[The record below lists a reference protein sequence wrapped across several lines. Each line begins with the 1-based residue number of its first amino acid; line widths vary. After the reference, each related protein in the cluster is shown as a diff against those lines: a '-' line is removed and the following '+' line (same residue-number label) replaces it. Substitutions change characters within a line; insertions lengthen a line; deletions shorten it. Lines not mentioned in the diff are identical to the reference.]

1 MLSKN
6 TVLIIDDDLLNR
18 TLLSKLLS
26 DSYRTIEAG
35 DGAAGLE
42 VLENRS
48 REIACVLLDLIMPV
62 MDGYEFLRRIRIDPR
77 FANIPVLVI
86 SSDED
91 RDGEK
96 RCFELGAWDF
106 IRKPFNE
113 VTVKL
118 RISSII
124 NRSQLNLLEQLEF
137 VAEHDQLTGLYNRA
151 KFFAETR
158 RMIDNNPDT
167 EFVFVHF
174 DIERFHLINDFFGE
188 EEGNRL
194 LKYVASAL
202 VKGAKTIRIGTYGK
216 IESDVFS
223 FCIPNGDI
231 NLEWLA
237 KEAKRRLTEYNYN
250 YYIEPTFGVYVI
262 TDPSLS
268 IETIYGRA
276 SMASKKC
283 KNKYMDYI
291 EYYDQDM
298 TDHYLM
304 EQRIINEM
312 QGALDNEEFVVYFQP
327 KYFLRAGMPNG
338 AEALVRWNHPK
349 NGLMFPGQFIPVFER
364 NGFIGKLD
372 YYMWD
377 KVCQYLRRWIDEG
390 LRPDPVSV
398 NVSRANMYNPHLVDI
413 ISDLV
418 KKYDIP
424 PALFNLEITESAYMD
439 NPNQMKNT
447 ICALKKRGFVIMM
460 DDFGS
465 GYSSLNTLKDIDV
478 DILKIDTKFM
488 PKGDGDSRSERILSS
503 VIRMAGWLDL
513 PVVVEGVETTEQRDF
528 LESIGAE
535 YAQGFLFARPMP
547 CEEYEKIVRAVGT
560 GDESLFKNDPKTEKL
575 DSIWSAS
582 PNAEQIF
589 KNIMQPIAIY
599 EYAEGVCTPL
609 RFNKAFIELFGFEAA
624 IESANGKP
632 GKHMPAEEKDRVKA
646 ALETAVKEQS
656 TTQCEY
662 QWYPENQAMLWIHVN
677 FQYIKSVSG
686 SHVLF
691 ATFSN
696 VTESKRLECEL
707 LNFKRSNTKKQRNK
721 VLIAD
726 DSVVSRTILNN
737 IFEAQYTVLQADNGK
752 KALDLLRANRDDVA
766 VILLDMVMPVMDG
779 RTFLLT
785 KNSEPDIANIPVV
798 VISDEGRKEEQID
811 ALKLGANDYVTKPF
825 IPELLLRRVRNAA
838 ESEASSPDHKDEQIF
853 GDK

>member
-6 TVLIIDDDLLNR
+6 TILIIDDDLLNR

-26 DSYRTIEAG
+26 DSYKTVEAG
-35 DGAAGLE
+35 NGKIGMDILE
-42 VLENRS
+42 KRS
-48 REIACVLLDLIMPV
+48 HEIACILLDLIMPV
-62 MDGYEFLRRIRIDPR
+62 MDGYEFLRTMRKDPK
-77 FANIPVLVI
+77 FMNIPVLVI

-118 RISSII
+118 RIGSII
-124 NRSQLNLLEQLEF
+124 NRSQLNLLEQLEY
-137 VAEHDQLTGLYNRA
+137 VAEHDQLTGLYNRG
-151 KFFAETR
+151 KFFSETR
-158 RMIDNNPDT
+158 RMLDNNPGM
-167 EFVFVHF
+167 EFVFVRF

-194 LKYVASAL
+194 LKFVAAVIVKSAKSL
-202 VKGAKTIRIGTYGK
+202 RLCTYGK

-237 KEAKRRLTEYNYN
+237 KEAKRQLTEYNFN

-291 EYYDQDM
+291 EYYDQSM
-298 TDHYLM
+298 TDKYLM

-327 KYFLRAGMPNG
+327 KYILRTGMPSG

-349 NGLMFPGQFIPVFER
+349 NGLMYPGQFIPVFER

-372 YYMWD
+372 YYMWE
-377 KVCQYLRRWIDEG
+377 KVCQHLRRWIDEG
-390 LRPDPVSV
+390 LKPDPVSV

-413 ISDLV
+413 ITDLV

-447 ICALKKRGFVIMM
+447 VCELKKRGFVILM

-465 GYSSLNTLKDIDV
+465 GYSSLNTLKEIDV

-488 PKGDGDSRSERILSS
+488 PTGDGDSRSERILSS

-535 YAQGFLFARPMP
+535 YVQGFLFARPMP
-547 CEEYEKIVRAVGT
+547 CEAYEKIVRANGSGHRDSVRN
-560 GDESLFKNDPKTEKL
+560 EPKSAKL

-632 GKHMPAEEKDRVKA
+632 GKHMSAEEKDKVKEA
-646 ALETAVKEQS
+646 IDEAVNEQS
-656 TTQCEY
+656 TVQCEY
-662 QWYPENQAMLWIHVN
+662 QWYPENQAMLWVHVN

-691 ATFSN
+691 ATFAD

-707 LNFKRSNTKKQRNK
+707 LNFKQSNTKKPRNK
-721 VLIAD
+721 VLVAD
-726 DSVVSRTILNN
+726 DSVVSRTILKN
-737 IFEAQYTVLQADNGK
+737 IFEDHYAVIEAENGEE
-752 KALDLLRANRDDVA
+752 ALTLLRENRDDVA

-779 RTFLLT
+779 KTFLRE
-785 KNSEPDIANIPVV
+785 KNEDEKIAAVPVV
-798 VISDEGRKEEQID
+798 IISDEGRKEEQID

-825 IPELLLRRVRNAA
+825 IPELLLRRVKNAA
-838 ESEASSPDHKDEQIF
+838 ESLTEKMD
-853 GDK
+853 

>member
-6 TVLIIDDDLLNR
+6 TILIIDDDLLNR

-26 DSYRTIEAG
+26 DSYKTLEAG
-35 DGAAGLE
+35 NGELGLE
-42 VLENRS
+42 ILKKRS
-48 REIACVLLDLIMPV
+48 HEIACILLDIVMPV
-62 MDGYEFLRRIRIDPR
+62 MGGYEFLEAMREDPKYKS
-77 FANIPVLVI
+77 IPVLVI
-86 SSDED
+86 SSNED
-91 RDGEK
+91 RDGEEK
-96 RCFELGAWDF
+96 CFELGAWDF

-113 VTVKL
+113 TMVKL
-118 RISSII
+118 RIGSII
-124 NRSQLNLLEQLEF
+124 NRSQRNLLEQLEY

-158 RMIDNNPDT
+158 RMLDNNPGV
-167 EFVFVHF
+167 EFVFVRF

-194 LKYVASAL
+194 LQFVAAVI
-202 VKGAKTIRIGTYGK
+202 VKSTKTLRLCTYGK

-223 FCIPNGDI
+223 FCIPNEDI
-231 NLEWLA
+231 DLDWLA
-237 KEAKRRLTEYNYN
+237 KEAQRQLTEYNYN
-250 YYIEPTFGVYVI
+250 YYIEPSFGVYVI
-262 TDPSLS
+262 KDPTLS

-291 EYYDQDM
+291 EYYDQSM
-298 TDHYLM
+298 TDRYIM

-312 QGALDNEEFVVYFQP
+312 QGALDNGEFVAYFQP
-327 KYFLRAGMPNG
+327 KYVLRTGQPYG

-349 NGLMFPGQFIPVFER
+349 NGLMYPGQFIPVFER

-372 YYMWD
+372 YYMWEL
-377 KVCQYLRRWIDEG
+377 VCQHLRRWIDDG
-390 LRPDPVSV
+390 ITPQPISV

-418 KKYDIP
+418 KKYDVPIS
-424 PALFNLEITESAYMD
+424 LFNLEITESAYMD
-439 NPNQMKNT
+439 NPNQMKKT
-447 ICALKKRGFVIMM
+447 VSELKARGFIILM

-465 GYSSLNTLKDIDV
+465 GYSSLNTLKEIDV

-488 PKGDGDSRSERILSS
+488 PTGDGDSRSERILSS

-513 PVVVEGVETTEQRDF
+513 PVVVEGVETVEQRDF

-535 YAQGFLFARPMP
+535 YVQGFLFARPMP
-547 CEEYEKIVRAVGT
+547 CEEYEKILRAGNGSSRRVISR
-560 GDESLFKNDPKTEKL
+560 EPKNAKL

-599 EYAEGVCTPL
+599 EYIDGVCTPL
-609 RFNKAFIELFGFEAA
+609 RFNKAFIELFGFETA

-632 GKHMPAEEKDRVKA
+632 GKHMSAEEKDRVFD
-646 ALETAVKEQS
+646 ALEKAIAEQS

-662 QWYPENQAMLWIHVN
+662 QWYPENSPVIWVHVN
-677 FQYIKSVSG
+677 FQYIKPVSG

-691 ATFSN
+691 ATFAN
-696 VTESKRLECEL
+696 ITESKKLECEL
-707 LNFKRSNTKKQRNK
+707 IDYKRSNTKKRRCK
-721 VLIAD
+721 LLIAD
-726 DSVVSRTILNN
+726 DSVVSRTILKS
-737 IFEAQYTVLQADNGK
+737 IFESYYTILEAENGK
-752 KALDLLRANRDDVA
+752 QALSLLQENRKDVA
-766 VILLDMVMPVMDG
+766 VILLDMVMPIMDG
-779 RTFLLT
+779 KAVLKA
-785 KNSEPDIANIPVV
+785 KNEDAALKDIPVV
-798 VISDEGRKEEQID
+798 VISEEARKEEQID

-825 IPELLLRRVRNAA
+825 VPEILLRRVRNAA
-838 ESEASSPDHKDEQIF
+838 GSENGEESERD
-853 GDK
+853 GLNR

>member
-6 TVLIIDDDLLNR
+6 TILIIDDDALNR
-18 TLLSKLLS
+18 TVLSQLLS
-26 DSYRTIEAG
+26 DAYKTVEAEN
-35 DGAAGLE
+35 GASGLE
-42 VLENRS
+42 ILARRS
-48 REIACVLLDLIMPV
+48 NEIACVLLDLLMPV
-62 MDGYEFLRRIRIDPR
+62 MDGYEFLRQMRQETRYAD
-77 FANIPVLVI
+77 IPVLVI

-113 VTVKL
+113 ATVKL
-118 RISSII
+118 RIGSII
-124 NRSQLNLLEQLEF
+124 NRSRLNVLEQLKF
-137 VAEHDQLTGLYNRA
+137 LAEHDQLTGLYNRR
-151 KFFAETR
+151 KFFTETR
-158 RMIDNNPDT
+158 RMIDNNPGI
-167 EFVFVHF
+167 EFVFVRF

-194 LKYVASAL
+194 LKYVASAIS
-202 VKGAKTIRIGTYGK
+202 KAAKTVRLCTYGK

-223 FCIPNGDI
+223 FCLPNGDV

-262 TDPSLS
+262 TDPSIS
-268 IETIYGRA
+268 IETAYGRA

-283 KNKYMDYI
+283 KNKYMTYI
-291 EYYDQDM
+291 EYYDQSM
-298 TDHYLM
+298 TDRHIM

-312 QGALDNEEFVVYFQP
+312 QAALDNEEFAVCYQP
-327 KYFLRAGMPNG
+327 KYVLRTGMPCG
-338 AEALVRWNHPK
+338 AEALVRWLHPK

-372 YYMWD
+372 YYMWE
-377 KVCQYLRRWIDEG
+377 KVCQHLRRWIDAG
-390 LRPDPVSV
+390 LKPDPVSV

-413 ISDLV
+413 ISELV
-418 KKYDIP
+418 NRYDIP
-424 PALFNLEITESAYMD
+424 SALFNLEITESAYMD
-439 NPNQMKNT
+439 NPNRMKKT
-447 ICALKKRGFVIMM
+447 VTELKKRGFVILM

-478 DILKIDTKFM
+478 DILKIDTKFV
-488 PKGDGDSRSERILSS
+488 PTGDGDSRSERILSS

-513 PVVVEGVETTEQRDF
+513 PVIVEGVETTEQRDF
-528 LESIGAE
+528 LESIGVE
-535 YAQGFLFARPMP
+535 YVQGFLFARPMP
-547 CEEYEKIVRAVGT
+547 MEDYEKIVRAGSEGSNTLV
-560 GDESLFKNDPKTEKL
+560 KNEPKSAKL

-599 EYAEGVCTPL
+599 EYADGVCTPL

-624 IESANGKP
+624 IETANGKP
-632 GKHMPAEEKDRVKA
+632 GKHMSAEEKDRVKA
-646 ALETAVKEQS
+646 ALDRAVNEQS
-656 TTQCEY
+656 TVQCEY
-662 QWYPENQAMLWIHVN
+662 QWYPENQATLWIHVN

-691 ATFSN
+691 ATFAD

-707 LNFKRSNTKKQRNK
+707 LNFKRNSVKKQRTK
-721 VLIAD
+721 ILVAD
-726 DSVVSRTILNN
+726 DSAVSRMILNN
-737 IFEAQYTVLQADNGK
+737 IFESQYTVLQTENGE
-752 KALDLLRANRDDVA
+752 KALDLLRANREDIA
-766 VILLDMVMPVMDG
+766 VVLLDMIMPVLDG
-779 RTFLLT
+779 KGFL
-785 KNSEPDIANIPVV
+785 IAKKRDPSIADIPVV
-798 VISDEGRKEEQID
+798 VISDDARKEEQIE

-825 IPELLLRRVRNAA
+825 IPELLLRRVKNVSDSELRWLDNKA
-838 ESEASSPDHKDEQIF
+838 EQLRCNK
-853 GDK
+853 

>member
-6 TVLIIDDDLLNR
+6 TILIIDDDLLNR

-26 DSYRTIEAG
+26 DSYKTVEAG
-35 DGAAGLE
+35 NGKIGMDILE
-42 VLENRS
+42 KRS
-48 REIACVLLDLIMPV
+48 HEIACILLDLIMPV
-62 MDGYEFLRRIRIDPR
+62 MDGYEFLRTMRKDPK
-77 FANIPVLVI
+77 FMNIPVLVI

-118 RISSII
+118 RIGSII
-124 NRSQLNLLEQLEF
+124 NRSQLNLLEQLEY
-137 VAEHDQLTGLYNRA
+137 VAEHDQLTGLYNRG
-151 KFFAETR
+151 KFFSETR
-158 RMIDNNPDT
+158 RMLDNNPGM
-167 EFVFVHF
+167 EFVFVRF

-194 LKYVASAL
+194 LKFVAAVIVKSAKSL
-202 VKGAKTIRIGTYGK
+202 RLCTYGK

-237 KEAKRRLTEYNYN
+237 KEAKRQLTEYNFN

-291 EYYDQDM
+291 EYYDQSM
-298 TDHYLM
+298 TDKYLM

-327 KYFLRAGMPNG
+327 KYILRTGMPSG

-349 NGLMFPGQFIPVFER
+349 NGLMYPGQFIPVFER

-372 YYMWD
+372 YYMWE
-377 KVCQYLRRWIDEG
+377 KVCQHLRRWIDEG
-390 LRPDPVSV
+390 LKPDPVSV

-413 ISDLV
+413 ITDLV

-447 ICALKKRGFVIMM
+447 VCELKKRGFVILM

-465 GYSSLNTLKDIDV
+465 GYSSLNTLKEIDV

-488 PKGDGDSRSERILSS
+488 PTGDGDSRSERILSS

-535 YAQGFLFARPMP
+535 YVQGFLFARPMP
-547 CEEYEKIVRAVGT
+547 CEAYEKIVRANGSGHRDSVRN
-560 GDESLFKNDPKTEKL
+560 EPKSAKL

-632 GKHMPAEEKDRVKA
+632 GKHMSAEEKDKVKEA
-646 ALETAVKEQS
+646 IDEAVNEQS
-656 TTQCEY
+656 TVQCEY
-662 QWYPENQAMLWIHVN
+662 QWYPENQAMLWVHVN

-691 ATFSN
+691 ATFAD

-707 LNFKRSNTKKQRNK
+707 LNFKQSNTKKPRNK
-721 VLIAD
+721 VLVAD
-726 DSVVSRTILNN
+726 DSVVSRTILKN
-737 IFEAQYTVLQADNGK
+737 IFEDHYAVIEAENGEE
-752 KALDLLRANRDDVA
+752 ALTLLRENRDDVA

-779 RTFLLT
+779 KTFLRE
-785 KNSEPDIANIPVV
+785 KNEDEKIAAVPVV
-798 VISDEGRKEEQID
+798 IISDEGRKEEQID

-825 IPELLLRRVRNAA
+825 IPELLLRRVKNAA
-838 ESEASSPDHKDEQIF
+838 ESLTEKID
-853 GDK
+853 

>member
-6 TVLIIDDDLLNR
+6 MILIIDDDLLNR

-26 DSYRTIEAG
+26 DSYKTLEAG
-35 DGAAGLE
+35 NGEAGLE
-42 VLENRS
+42 ILKKCS
-48 REIACVLLDLIMPV
+48 YEISCILLDLVMPV
-62 MDGYEFLRRIRIDPR
+62 MDGYEFLSVMQKDPR
-77 FANIPVLVI
+77 FRNIPVLVI

-91 RDGEK
+91 KDGEK

-106 IRKPFNE
+106 IRKPFND
-113 VTVKL
+113 TTIKL
-118 RISSII
+118 RIGGII
-124 NRSQLNLLEQLEF
+124 NRSQLNLLEKLEY
-137 VAEHDQLTGLYNRA
+137 VAEHDSLTGLYNRS

-158 RMIDNNPDT
+158 RMLDNNPQK
-167 EFVFVHF
+167 EFAFVRF

-194 LKYVASAL
+194 LKFVAAVIVKSAKSL
-202 VKGAKTIRIGTYGK
+202 RLCTYGK
-216 IESDVFS
+216 IESDVFC
-223 FCIPNGDI
+223 FCIPNGEI
-231 NLEWLA
+231 NLGWLA
-237 KEAKRRLTEYNYN
+237 REAKRELTEYNYN
-250 YYIEPTFGVYVI
+250 YYIEPTFGVYI
-262 TDPSLS
+262 IKDISLS

-291 EYYDQDM
+291 EYYDQSM
-298 TDHYLM
+298 TDRYLM

-312 QGALDNEEFVVYFQP
+312 QGALDNSEFVAYFQP
-327 KYFLRAGMPNG
+327 KYILKTGQPYG
-338 AEALVRWNHPK
+338 AEALVRWKHPK
-349 NGLMFPGQFIPVFER
+349 NGLMYPGQFIPVFEK

-372 YYMWD
+372 YYMWE
-377 KVCQYLRRWIDEG
+377 KVCQHLRCWIDEG
-390 LRPDPVSV
+390 ITPQPISV

-413 ISDLV
+413 LSGLM

-424 PALFNLEITESAYMD
+424 IQLFNLEITESAYMD
-439 NPNQMKNT
+439 NPNQMKKT
-447 ICALKKRGFVIMM
+447 VSELKARGFVILM

-478 DILKIDTKFM
+478 DILKIDTKFL
-488 PKGDGDSRSERILSS
+488 PTGDGDSRSERILSS
-503 VIRMAGWLDL
+503 VVRMAGWLDL
-513 PVVVEGVETTEQRDF
+513 PVVVEGVETNEQRDF

-535 YAQGFLFARPMP
+535 YVQGFLFARPMP
-547 CEEYEKIVRAVGT
+547 REEYEKILRASTEGKRSVVHR
-560 GDESLFKNDPKTEKL
+560 EPKNAKL

-609 RFNKAFIELFGFEAA
+609 RFNKAFIDLFGFEAA
-624 IESANGKP
+624 IENANGKP
-632 GKHMPAEEKDRVKA
+632 GKHMSAEEKDRVRD
-646 ALETAVKEQS
+646 ALEKAVEEQS

-662 QWYPENQAMLWIHVN
+662 QWYPENRPVIWVHVN
-677 FQYIKSVSG
+677 FQYIRPISG

-691 ATFSN
+691 ATFTD
-696 VTESKRLECEL
+696 VTESKKLESEL
-707 LNFKRSNTKKQRNK
+707 LSFKRSNTKKPRRK

-726 DSVVSRTILNN
+726 DSLVSRTILKN
-737 IFEAQYTVLQADNGK
+737 IFEDYYTVLEAENGK
-752 KALDLLRANRDDVA
+752 KALSLLYENKDDVA

-779 RTFLLT
+779 KSFLKA
-785 KNSEPDIANIPVV
+785 KNADAELAYIPVV
-798 VISDEGRKEEQID
+798 VISEENRKEEQID

-838 ESEASSPDHKDEQIF
+838 ESESGIEMPGSEEK
-853 GDK
+853 KK

>member
-6 TVLIIDDDLLNR
+6 TILIIDDDLLNR

-26 DSYRTIEAG
+26 DSYKTVEAG
-35 DGAAGLE
+35 NGKIGMDILE
-42 VLENRS
+42 KRS
-48 REIACVLLDLIMPV
+48 HEIACILLDLIMPV
-62 MDGYEFLRRIRIDPR
+62 MDGYEFLRTMRKDPK
-77 FANIPVLVI
+77 FMNIPVLVI

-118 RISSII
+118 RIGSII
-124 NRSQLNLLEQLEF
+124 NRSQLNLLEQLEY
-137 VAEHDQLTGLYNRA
+137 VAEHDQLTGLYNRG
-151 KFFAETR
+151 KFFSETR
-158 RMIDNNPDT
+158 RMLDNNPGM
-167 EFVFVHF
+167 EFVFVRF

-194 LKYVASAL
+194 LKFVAAVIVKSAKSL
-202 VKGAKTIRIGTYGK
+202 RLCTYGK

-237 KEAKRRLTEYNYN
+237 KEAKRQLTEYNFN

-291 EYYDQDM
+291 EYYDQSM
-298 TDHYLM
+298 TDKYLM

-327 KYFLRAGMPNG
+327 KYILRTGMPSG

-349 NGLMFPGQFIPVFER
+349 NGLMYPGQFIPVFER

-372 YYMWD
+372 YYMWE
-377 KVCQYLRRWIDEG
+377 KVCQHLRRWIDEG
-390 LRPDPVSV
+390 LKPDPVSV

-413 ISDLV
+413 ITDLV

-447 ICALKKRGFVIMM
+447 VCELKKRGFVILM

-465 GYSSLNTLKDIDV
+465 DYSSLNTLKEIDV

-488 PKGDGDSRSERILSS
+488 PTGDGDSRSERILSS

-535 YAQGFLFARPMP
+535 YVQGFLFARPMP
-547 CEEYEKIVRAVGT
+547 CEAYEKIVRANGSGHRDSVRN
-560 GDESLFKNDPKTEKL
+560 EPKSAKL

-632 GKHMPAEEKDRVKA
+632 GKHMSAEEKDKVKEA
-646 ALETAVKEQS
+646 IDEAVNEQS
-656 TTQCEY
+656 TVQCEY
-662 QWYPENQAMLWIHVN
+662 QWYPENQAMLWVHVN

-691 ATFSN
+691 ATFAD

-707 LNFKRSNTKKQRNK
+707 LNFKQSNTKKPRNK
-721 VLIAD
+721 VLVAD
-726 DSVVSRTILNN
+726 DSVVSRTILKN
-737 IFEAQYTVLQADNGK
+737 IFEDHYAVIEAENGEE
-752 KALDLLRANRDDVA
+752 ALTLLRENRDDVA

-779 RTFLLT
+779 KTFLRE
-785 KNSEPDIANIPVV
+785 KNEDEKIAAVPVV
-798 VISDEGRKEEQID
+798 IISDEGRKEEQID

-825 IPELLLRRVRNAA
+825 IPELLLRRVKNAA
-838 ESEASSPDHKDEQIF
+838 ESLTEKID
-853 GDK
+853 

>member
-6 TVLIIDDDLLNR
+6 TILIIDDDLLNR

-26 DSYRTIEAG
+26 DSYKTLEAENG
-35 DGAAGLE
+35 KVGLDI
-42 VLENRS
+42 LEKHS
-48 REIACVLLDLIMPV
+48 HEIACILLDLVMPV
-62 MDGYEFLRRIRIDPR
+62 MDGYEFLSVMRKDPKYK
-77 FANIPVLVI
+77 NIPVLVI

-91 RDGEK
+91 KNGEK

-113 VTVKL
+113 TTVKL
-118 RISSII
+118 RISGII
-124 NRSQLNLLEQLEF
+124 NRSQLKLLEKLEY
-137 VAEHDQLTGLYNRA
+137 VAEHDQLTGLYNRS

-158 RMIDNNPDT
+158 RMLDNNLQT
-167 EFVFVHF
+167 EFAFVRF

-194 LKYVASAL
+194 LKFVAA
-202 VKGAKTIRIGTYGK
+202 VFVVGAKSLRLCTYGK
-216 IESDVFS
+216 IESDVFC

-231 NLEWLA
+231 NLKWLA
-237 KEAKRRLTEYNYN
+237 REAKRELTKYNYN
-250 YYIEPTFGVYVI
+250 YYIEPTFGVYI
-262 TDPSLS
+262 IKDPSLS

-276 SMASKKC
+276 TMASKKC

-291 EYYDQDM
+291 EYYDQSM
-298 TDHYLM
+298 TDRYLM
-304 EQRIINEM
+304 ERHIINEM
-312 QGALDNEEFVVYFQP
+312 QAALDNGDFVAYFQP
-327 KYFLRAGMPNG
+327 KYILKTGQPYG

-349 NGLMFPGQFIPVFER
+349 NGLMYPGQFIPVFEK

-372 YYMWD
+372 YYMWE
-377 KVCQYLRRWIDEG
+377 KVCQHIRDWIDKG
-390 LRPDPVSV
+390 ITTQPISV

-424 PALFNLEITESAYMD
+424 VQLFNLEITESAYMD
-439 NPNQMKNT
+439 NPNQMKKT
-447 ICALKKRGFVIMM
+447 VSELKARGFIILM

-465 GYSSLNTLKDIDV
+465 GYSALNTLKDIDV

-488 PKGDGDSRSERILSS
+488 PTGDGDSRSERILSS

-513 PVVVEGVETTEQRDF
+513 PVVVEGVETNEQRDF

-535 YAQGFLFARPMP
+535 YVQGFLFARPMP
-547 CEEYEKIVRAVGT
+547 CEEYEKILRGGT
-560 GDESLFKNDPKTEKL
+560 ESEQSIDHWETKNAKL

-599 EYAEGVCTPL
+599 EYADGVCTPL

-632 GKHMPAEEKDRVKA
+632 GKHMSAEEKERVRD
-646 ALETAVKEQS
+646 ALEKAIEEQS

-662 QWYPENQAMLWIHVN
+662 QWYPENSPVIWVHVN
-677 FQYIKSVSG
+677 FQYIKPVFG

-691 ATFSN
+691 ATFAD
-696 VTESKRLECEL
+696 VTESKKLECEL
-707 LNFKRSNTKKQRNK
+707 ISFKRNNTKKPRCK
-721 VLIAD
+721 ILIAD
-726 DSVVSRTILNN
+726 DSLVSRTVLKD
-737 IFEAQYTVLQADNGK
+737 IFEDYYTVLEAENGK
-752 KALDLLRANRDDVA
+752 KALTLLYENKDDIA
-766 VILLDMVMPVMDG
+766 VVLLDMVMPVMDG
-779 RTFLLT
+779 RSFLRA
-785 KNSEPDIANIPVV
+785 KNADAKLADIPVV
-798 VISDEGRKEEQID
+798 VISEEDRKEEQID

-838 ESEASSPDHKDEQIF
+838 ESDFSIEMPEAEEKE
-853 GDK
+853 